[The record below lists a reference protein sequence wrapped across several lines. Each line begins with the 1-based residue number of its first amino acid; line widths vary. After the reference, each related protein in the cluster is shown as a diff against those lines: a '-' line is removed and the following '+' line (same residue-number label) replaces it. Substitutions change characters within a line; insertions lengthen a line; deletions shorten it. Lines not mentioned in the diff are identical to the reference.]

1 MRFVLQKYE
10 NISKNEV
17 SDCSLLYSNGYDRT
31 QSHRVESCQKGY
43 RSLRNR
49 IIFWNGPGRWRSAA
63 AEESQDNN
71 IAASVRIGII
81 CAEVHNSA
89 DKTTLAAL
97 FRTHYQ
103 NLQSVVHTESA
114 SC

>member
-1 MRFVLQKYE
+1 MESALDNKQFV
-10 NISKNEV
+10 EV
-17 SDCSLLYSNGYDRT
+17 SLS
-31 QSHRVESCQKGY
+31 
-43 RSLRNR
+43 
-49 IIFWNGPGRWRSAA
+49 F
-63 AEESQDNN
+63 EESQDNN